1 MRLHAENTAKE
12 ERTPLLTHS
21 TPYTNKPSKW
31 ELSKSRGVA
40 GKCSRSSCCRAIS
53 DSDYSQSSFFRSPMI
68 PAATKA
74 LASTDVRE
82 KGLKVV
88 QYAAKLLH
96 YYLSRANP
104 SDPNAKRAKA
114 VSKWL
119 STGRRLMK
127 LLRWIKYFGD
137 LEDAEKEE
145 VPALSTAMYVAF
157 GAGVFADTLQD
168 ALTLEK
174 IGVLKKGTLPPT
186 FERYAN
192 SAELIVA
199 VIGITTSV
207 FKVSRGQAKVA
218 TAIRECKAEKTN
230 SAAQKVFL
238 AQLGLIKNACDTVR
252 SVDDLELAGDLTLGV
267 GLVCGLMSGALS
279 GYTKVLKAV
288 K

>member
-1 MRLHAENTAKE
+1 M
-12 ERTPLLTHS
+12 S
-21 TPYTNKPSKW
+21 
-31 ELSKSRGVA
+31 G
-40 GKCSRSSCCRAIS
+40 
-53 DSDYSQSSFFRSPMI
+53 F